1 MEMEV
6 NQQSDPTDI
15 EKNKTMA
22 ILAYIIFLIPLL
34 AAKESKFA
42 MYHVNQGLI
51 LFLAAVAINILGAII
66 PIIGWFFIL
75 TLGNLAIF
83 VLAVMGIIN
92 AAQGQTKPLPI
103 IGKFKIIK

>member
-15 EKNKTMA
+15 EKNKAMA

-34 AAKESKFA
+34 AAKGSKFA

-51 LFLAAVAINILGAII
+51 LFLAAVVINILGAIT

-83 VLAVMGIIN
+83 VLVVMGIIN
-92 AAQGQTKPLPI
+92 AAQAQTKPLPI
-103 IGKFKIIK
+103 IGKFKVIK